1 MYPSGLSILLSLC
14 TFWQHY
20 SRHTPVVDSISNAR
34 ERGRKS
40 RKSGELVN
48 IPSPSLSTKA
58 TTLGKPCWAATGMQ
72 RRHADG
78 LRSQSGLPDT
88 PGHIRAA
95 LGLLLVFVAIDLIC
109 NGAGIAYIKES
120 TIILVISG

>member
-14 TFWQHY
+14 TFWH
-20 SRHTPVVDSISNAR
+20 SRLHL

-40 RKSGELVN
+40 RKSAGWAKLPGELVVN
-48 IPSPSLSTKA
+48 IPLSPP
-58 TTLGKPCWAATGMQ
+58 TTSHYAWKTCWAATGMQ